1 MEKKSRK
8 DAGRRAGDGKRPEK
22 RKGVLSDG
30 DREVVYY
37 DVFGQRYRVR
47 KRDLLFYSWLDR
59 LPDWAQ
65 LLVIVGAVLLFIVY
79 PLLRR

>member
-22 RKGVLSDG
+22 RTGVLSDG